1 MKKIIAICL
10 MIFILSIGVCYAVTF
25 SDVSGHWGE
34 SYINSIADKGI
45 INGYPDGTFKPNGT
59 IKKGEYLK
67 LVMTAFI
74 PKFDW
79 TQPNVKYNHWSSI
92 YIEKAERE
100 GIIEEGEIDATTA
113 NEEITR
119 EEVANILAKCDILL
133 ANNPQQKE
141 EMEFYDISELSEESM
156 TYLAHCV
163 ARGLITGYDDA
174 TFKPYKTLTRAEVA
188 TILYRYLN
196 K

>member
-1 MKKIIAICL
+1 MKKILVLCLICL
-10 MIFILSIGVCYAVTF
+10 ILSLSVCFAVEF

-34 SYINSIADKGI
+34 QYITSLTDRGI
-45 INGYPDGTFKPNGT
+45 INGYTDGTFRPNGT

-67 LVMTAFI
+67 LIMTAFL
-74 PKFDW
+74 PDFDW
-79 TQPNVKYNHWSSI
+79 TQENVKYSHWSSI

-100 GIIEEGEIDATTA
+100 GIIEEGSIDEENV
-113 NEEITR
+113 NEPITR
-119 EEVANILAKCDILL
+119 EQVVVILGKCDLLLAKNSQDS
-133 ANNPQQKE
+133 E
-141 EMEFYDISELSEESM
+141 ELEFYDVDDMDEEAFALLS
-156 TYLAHCV
+156 HCV
-163 ARGLITGYDDA
+163 AKGYIEGYKDA